1 MKLNIF
7 LLSFYLLVNPQ
18 TVTSISQSSE
28 KGELLPFSL
37 HSPANSEKMSE
48 FINSTKNIPILFLTD
63 LFVMLRAVQASCST
77 YWLLASPNLSTI
89 DPITNVEN

>member
-48 FINSTKNIPILFLTD
+48 HINSISTIPSKTKKED
-63 LFVMLRAVQASCST
+63 LG
-77 YWLLASPNLSTI
+77 LASRDSRSGPWGFWGYMQNA
-89 DPITNVEN
+89 

>member
-48 FINSTKNIPILFLTD
+48 HINSKYLGDQIHEDGTTASIHETRNNRIPIGVETE
-63 LFVMLRAVQASCST
+63 
-77 YWLLASPNLSTI
+77 TI
-89 DPITNVEN
+89 Y